1 MPNCS
6 PPSVTLRP
14 WTVEDAKF
22 VSDLRNQK
30 KLQRWFRQNE
40 SITLEAQEAF
50 IRNDGGRYNGQIIEL
65 DGVPIGVVAVKGS
78 GELSLVLPTNHYNLL
93 GKILPNTDM
102 WGEVLIGNPLLKAL
116 IMNDFEIIDVREE
129 AYYKKGLG
137 YQDIVKIERDY
148 KMGVSDAVSNK
159 ENRSPKVC

>member
-1 MPNCS
+1 MPNS
-6 PPSVTLRP
+6 LLPSVTLRP

-40 SITLEAQEAF
+40 PITLEAQETF
-50 IRNDGGRYNGQIIEL
+50 IRNDRGRYNGQIIIL
-65 DGVPIGVVAVKGS
+65 NGTPVGVLAVKGS
-78 GELSLVLPTNHYNLL
+78 GELALVLPTTYHNIL
-93 GKILPNTDM
+93 GKILPGIEM

-116 IMNDFEIIDVREE
+116 IMNDFEIIGVREA

-137 YQDIVKIERDY
+137 YQDIVKVERRGL
-148 KMGVSDAVSNK
+148 KNG
-159 ENRSPKVC
+159 